1 MALLQPARIRIL
13 TVGKLKRAWIADG
26 VAFYRKRLPGLELVE
41 LKDSTPA
48 KEADAIRAARRP
60 SERLVLLS
68 EEGQQLNS
76 VALAELLGSW
86 ASERMAL
93 VIGGADG
100 HDPLLKR
107 QADAKSDR
115 GSSNFA
121 SAPVGGFHD
130 SGPASGTDDETVTW
144 VPQIHRPLSQF
155 A

>member
-13 TVGKLKRAWIADG
+13 TIGKLKRAWIADG

-76 VALAELLGSW
+76 IALAELLGNW
-86 ASERMAL
+86 TSERMAL

-100 HDPLLKR
+100 HDPLLKQ
-107 QADAKSDR
+107 QADALLSLSALTFPHELAR
-115 GSSNFA
+115 LMLVEQLYRA
-121 SAPVGGFHD
+121 STILQGG
-130 SGPASGTDDETVTW
+130 PY
-144 VPQIHRPLSQF
+144 HRN
-155 A
+155 